1 MTKWLVVMLSTNGN
15 GNSQSLQIANFIHC
29 IYNSEIMVNEEL

>member
-1 MTKWLVVMLSTNGN
+1 MLVGMLSTNGY

-29 IYNSEIMVNEEL
+29 IYDSVTYIVK